1 MVDRETVTTIRDTHP
16 WASWAVWDEAFP
28 DGDCVETTPNQ
39 LAQFIID
46 RRDRL
51 TPDVVLLGLNR
62 SDDLGGSFTNF
73 HAPTRKHYDYRLKKF
88 IQDGDLNRLHGGYMT
103 DLVDEVEPDAASV
116 TVTDDDADVFLDQL
130 RLLDQSEY
138 NILCFGNKP
147 FRGLSNHFNADPAE
161 QDHELLYA
169 QTTVDG
175 MTLHLYRVWFY
186 GLYGANQ
193 AKVDVLETQLRHLNE
208 HIVQR

>member
-1 MVDRETVTTIRDTHP
+1 MIDRKTVTRIRDTYP

-28 DGDCVETTPNQ
+28 DGDCVEANPEQ
-39 LAQFIID
+39 LAQFILE

-62 SDDLGGSFTNF
+62 SGDLAGPFTNF
-73 HAPTRKHYDYRLKKF
+73 HAPTRQHYDYRLKEF
-88 IQDGDLNRLHGGYMT
+88 IQDGGLARLHGGYMT
-103 DLVDEVEPDAASV
+103 DLVDEVDPDAASV

-130 RLLDQSEY
+130 RLLDQSDY
-138 NILCFGNKP
+138 HILCFGNKP
-147 FRGLSNHFNADPAE
+147 FQGLSDYFDAEPAE

-175 MTLHLYRVWFY
+175 MVLHLYRVWFY

-193 AKVDVLETQLRHLNE
+193 AKVDVLETQLRHLNGR
-208 HIVQR
+208 IVQA